1 MLPATLLSAVEAH
14 TCFTGCYR
22 YESPLAICTDPV
34 QPLVP
39 AVQVSCADCF
49 SFYVASLA
57 SLLPAGMT
65 GHTLANDLSAHM
77 RSLRGYRWSI
87 SGYHLSSGGGGF
99 WLSAASL
106 TESLFLADGSRN
118 HPRNRTEAE
127 LLVEAFR
134 QKLAPHQDPRMLDPA
149 QYTIDFIHLDLTTPL
164 PPVKTRQDILSAAQ
178 VSASPTQ
185 RSRRVAVVELMP
197 VAGAVLG
204 PPPPVP
210 HAPAAPAPAPHA
222 PALPA
227 AVPLPPPVAPP
238 VLASSVSSPAKPAP
252 ARPPKQLRLGEVC
265 PVCRAEYKERP
276 LFTGSFVGC
285 LC

>member
-1 MLPATLLSAVEAH
+1 MLPATLLTTVEAH

-22 YESPLAICTDPV
+22 YESPVALCTDPA

-65 GHTLANDLSAHM
+65 GHTLANDLSTHM
-77 RSLRGYRWSI
+77 RALRGYRWSI

-118 HPRNRTEAE
+118 HPRTRTEAD
-127 LLVEAFR
+127 LLAEAFK
-134 QKLAPHQDPRMLDPA
+134 QKIAPHQDARMLDPA
-149 QYTIDFIHLDLTTPL
+149 QYSIDFVHIDLTTPL
-164 PPVKTRQDILSAAQ
+164 PPVKSKQDILSAAQ
-178 VSASPTQ
+178 CSPSPTP
-185 RSRRVAVVELMP
+185 RSRRVAVLELLP
-197 VAGAVLG
+197 LASTALAPTALAPTAPTAAAASIVASTTTAA
-204 PPPPVP
+204 PPPR
-210 HAPAAPAPAPHA
+210 APAKKLQP
-222 PALPA
+222 
-227 AVPLPPPVAPP
+227 
-238 VLASSVSSPAKPAP
+238 
-252 ARPPKQLRLGEVC
+252 GDIC
-265 PVCRAEYKERP
+265 PVCHAECKERP